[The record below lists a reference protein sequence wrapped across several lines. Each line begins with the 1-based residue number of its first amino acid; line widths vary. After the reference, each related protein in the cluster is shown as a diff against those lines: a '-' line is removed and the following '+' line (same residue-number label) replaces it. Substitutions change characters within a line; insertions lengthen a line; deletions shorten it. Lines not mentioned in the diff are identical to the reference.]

1 MRRLTPRSAGLG
13 RSRPYDFSTLA
24 SCTAGMAPSGC
35 GTGPT
40 GRSSWLATGRMC
52 IGSSSPAAASAPPA
66 VVTEESSPREETTGG
81 GEHRRASGTP
91 AGTATYPAAFPL
103 DPWRFVLFRRTDFGE
118 SMNLGPRDLAGARP
132 SSPPSPRAARTPRR
146 LQGVGNARCPGG
158 HRNRQRHRRLG
169 HRVLLRHHER
179 PLGLERQWRRGYFHA
194 QGSFTNVTVPAAAL
208 GIYANGSTWYAST
221 SLGLAISTDAGATW
235 ALRGVAAG
243 VPTPANDAWFSP

>member
-1 MRRLTPRSAGLG
+1 
-13 RSRPYDFSTLA
+13 
-24 SCTAGMAPSGC
+24 
-35 GTGPT
+35 
-40 GRSSWLATGRMC
+40 
-52 IGSSSPAAASAPPA
+52 
-66 VVTEESSPREETTGG
+66 
-81 GEHRRASGTP
+81 
-91 AGTATYPAAFPL
+91 
-103 DPWRFVLFRRTDFGE
+103 
-118 SMNLGPRDLAGARP
+118 MNLGPRDLAGARP

-243 VPTPANDAWFSP
+243 VPMPANDACSAPERLIAGHPATTRRAGCVAGPRGEHPQAQRRRVGPGQGRSPAGGRQAPEDVGLHGGPTDRAGGRSRPG

>member
-103 DPWRFVLFRRTDFGE
+103 DPWRFVLFRRTDF
-118 SMNLGPRDLAGARP
+118 
-132 SSPPSPRAARTPRR
+132 
-146 LQGVGNARCPGG
+146 
-158 HRNRQRHRRLG
+158 
-169 HRVLLRHHER
+169 
-179 PLGLERQWRRGYFHA
+179 
-194 QGSFTNVTVPAAAL
+194 
-208 GIYANGSTWYAST
+208 
-221 SLGLAISTDAGATW
+221 AISTDAGATW

-243 VPTPANDAWFSP
+243 VPMPANDACSAPERLIAGHPATTRRAGCVAGPRGEHPQAQRRRVGPGEGRSPAGRRQAPEDVGLHGGPTDRAGGRSRPG